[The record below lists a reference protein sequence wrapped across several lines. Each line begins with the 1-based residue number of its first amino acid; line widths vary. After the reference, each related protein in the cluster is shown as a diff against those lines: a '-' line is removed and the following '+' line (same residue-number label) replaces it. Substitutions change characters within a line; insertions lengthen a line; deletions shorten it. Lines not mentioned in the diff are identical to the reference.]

1 MQKSVLVLVLQ
12 KYEKLEKLLC
22 ALTEAGIHGATVI
35 HSAGMVQVLSHE
47 TDVLLGSLRA
57 FLEPDRE
64 DNRTIFILLNED
76 KIEVAKNVIHDIIG
90 PLDKPET
97 GILFILPTIY
107 TEGTKD

>member
-1 MQKSVLVLVLQ
+1 MQKNVLVLVLQ
-12 KYEKLEKLLC
+12 KHEKLEKLLC

-57 FLEPDRE
+57 FLEPERE
-64 DNRTIFILLNED
+64 DNRTLFILLKEEQ
-76 KIEVAKNVIHDIIG
+76 IEVAKKVIRDVIG

-107 TEGTKD
+107 TEGLKD

>member
-1 MQKSVLVLVLQ
+1 MQKNVLVLVLQ

-57 FLEPDRE
+57 FLEPERE
-64 DNRTIFILLNED
+64 DNRTLFILLKEEQ
-76 KIEVAKNVIHDIIG
+76 IEVAKKVIRDVIG

-107 TEGTKD
+107 TEGLKD